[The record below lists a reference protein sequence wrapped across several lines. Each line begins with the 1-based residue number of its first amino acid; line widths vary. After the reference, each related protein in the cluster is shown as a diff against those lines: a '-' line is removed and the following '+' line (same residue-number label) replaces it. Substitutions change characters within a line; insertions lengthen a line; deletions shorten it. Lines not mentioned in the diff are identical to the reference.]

1 MINNPSLDF
10 CLELSCSAKE
20 VLVEE
25 EGIGSD
31 VAPCVFAFDE
41 YGQCLG
47 WAQMNESA
55 LNSEDQYHRLAAV
68 AGMMRS
74 GWHAYGIALLTEGY
88 LMIHNDDD
96 VDEDISLAQ
105 LFASGDQNVLECL
118 SVVYGDLDGH
128 TAACTLPYRQ
138 ELGRKIKWL
147 YGQTRRVDQGADGS
161 FVTLLDQLFD
171 YVDCTPWPRDAP
183 PSIYMMAIAAKMS
196 DAGFTMVCGVPGTET
211 AWNDEF
217 DPE

>member
-1 MINNPSLDF
+1 MDNNPSIDF
-10 CLELSCSAKE
+10 CLELACSAKE

-68 AGMMRS
+68 AAMMRS
-74 GWHAYGIALLTEGY
+74 GWHAHGLALLTEGY
-88 LMIHNDDD
+88 LMVYEEDS
-96 VDEDISLAQ
+96 DEDASLAQ
-105 LFASGDQNVLECL
+105 LFASGDKNVLECL
-118 SVVYGDLDGH
+118 SVVYGDANGSV
-128 TAACTLPYRQ
+128 AACTLPYRQ

-147 YGQTRRVDQGADGS
+147 YGQTKRVEDDADGS
-161 FVTLLDQLFD
+161 FVMLLDQLFEH
-171 YVDCTPWPRDAP
+171 VHCTPWPDDAS
-183 PSIYMMAIAAKMS
+183 PSLYMMAIAAKMT
-196 DAGFTMVCGVPGTET
+196 DVGFTMVCGIPGTET
-211 AWNDEF
+211 AWNEGF
-217 DPE
+217 DPR